1 MEFISNFDKWI
12 VLPSDLENTIRSHL
26 PFDTLFEALAL
37 IHRYRDEYVASD
49 EASKLLAIKRDLYD
63 KLTQLETETDIQFH
77 Q

>member
-1 MEFISNFDKWI
+1 MKFISNFDKWI

-49 EASKLLAIKRDLYD
+49 DSDKLSAIKSALYE
-63 KLTQLETETDIQFH
+63 KLTQLETESGIHFH